1 MLEPKGGDFVAYI
14 DALQRESAAR
24 LALQHVNVVDVAFPT
39 KKAQGSTFGDGTGPA
54 SAPAAGSTPG
64 RFVLRDRDATVVKAI
79 VAGVVGT
86 VFLLTWLG
94 NGGLFPLVVGIAL
107 LAYALPRLLA
117 ALRAA
122 RGQQSTNKALIDQAF
137 GRSGTPTPGTGK

>member
-54 SAPAAGSTPG
+54 SAPAAGSSPG
-64 RFVLRDRDATVVKAI
+64 RPVRRDRDATVVRSI
-79 VAGVVGT
+79 VAGVVGAM
-86 VFLLTWLG
+86 FLLTWLG
-94 NGGLFPLVVGIAL
+94 SGGLFPLIVGLAL
-107 LAYALPRLLA
+107 LAYAVPRLLA
-117 ALRAA
+117 AF
-122 RGQQSTNKALIDQAF
+122 RGQGRQSINRALIDQAF
-137 GRSGTPTPGTGK
+137 GRSGTPTPGPGK

>member
-54 SAPAAGSTPG
+54 SAPAAESIPG
-64 RFVLRDRDATVVKAI
+64 RLVRRDRDATIVKAI

-94 NGGLFPLVVGIAL
+94 NGGLFPLIVGIAL

-117 ALRAA
+117 ALRAQ
-122 RGQQSTNKALIDQAF
+122 GQQSTNKALIDQAF
-137 GRSGTPTPGTGK
+137 GRSGTQTPGTGK

>member
-54 SAPAAGSTPG
+54 SAPAAGSIPG
-64 RFVLRDRDATVVKAI
+64 RFVRRDRDATIVKAV
-79 VAGVVGT
+79 VAGVVGA

-94 NGGLFPLVVGIAL
+94 NGGLFPLIVGIAL

-117 ALRAA
+117 VFRAQ
-122 RGQQSTNKALIDQAF
+122 GQRSTNKALIDQAF

>member
-64 RFVLRDRDATVVKAI
+64 RFVRRDRDATIVKTI
-79 VAGVVGT
+79 VAGVVGA

-94 NGGLFPLVVGIAL
+94 NGGLFPLFVGIAL

>member
-54 SAPAAGSTPG
+54 SAPAAGSIPG
-64 RFVLRDRDATVVKAI
+64 RLVRRDRDATIVKAI
-79 VAGVVGT
+79 VAGVIGA

-94 NGGLFPLVVGIAL
+94 NGGLFPVIVGIAL

-117 ALRAA
+117 ALRAQG
-122 RGQQSTNKALIDQAF
+122 RQSTNKALIDQAF
-137 GRSGTPTPGTGK
+137 GRSGTQAPGTGK

>member
-54 SAPAAGSTPG
+54 SAPAAGSIPG
-64 RFVLRDRDATVVKAI
+64 RLVRRDRDATVVRSI
-79 VAGVVGT
+79 VAGVVGAM
-86 VFLLTWLG
+86 FLLTWLG
-94 NGGLFPLVVGIAL
+94 SGGLFPLIVGLAL

-117 ALRAA
+117 AF
-122 RGQQSTNKALIDQAF
+122 RGPGRQSINRALIDQAF
-137 GRSGTPTPGTGK
+137 GRSGTPTPGPGK

>member
-54 SAPAAGSTPG
+54 SAPAAGSIPG
-64 RFVLRDRDATVVKAI
+64 RFVPRDRDATIVKAV
-79 VAGVVGT
+79 VAGVVGA

-94 NGGLFPLVVGIAL
+94 SGGLFPLIVGLAL

-117 ALRAA
+117 VLRAQ
-122 RGQQSTNKALIDQAF
+122 GQRSTNKALIDQAF
-137 GRSGTPTPGTGK
+137 GRSGTPAPGTGK

>member
-39 KKAQGSTFGDGTGPA
+39 KKAQGSTFGDGTGPV
-54 SAPAAGSTPG
+54 SAPAAGPIPG
-64 RFVLRDRDATVVKAI
+64 RLVRRDRDATIVKSV
-79 VAGVVGT
+79 VAGVVGA

-94 NGGLFPLVVGIAL
+94 NGGLFPLIGGIAL

-117 ALRAA
+117 ALR
-122 RGQQSTNKALIDQAF
+122 GQGRQSINRALIDQAF
-137 GRSGTPTPGTGK
+137 GRSGTPTPGTEK

>member
-1 MLEPKGGDFVAYI
+1 MLEPKDGDFVAYI

-39 KKAQGSTFGDGTGPA
+39 KKAQGSTFGDGTRPA
-54 SAPAAGSTPG
+54 SASAAESPPV
-64 RFVLRDRDATVVKAI
+64 RVVRRDRDATIVKAI

-94 NGGLFPLVVGIAL
+94 NGGLFPLVIGIAL

-117 ALRAA
+117 ALRAQG
-122 RGQQSTNKALIDQAF
+122 RQSINKALIDHAF
-137 GRSGTPTPGTGK
+137 GRTGTQTPGTGK

>member
-54 SAPAAGSTPG
+54 SAPAAGPIPG
-64 RFVLRDRDATVVKAI
+64 RLVRRDRDATIVKAV
-79 VAGVVGT
+79 VAGVVAA

-94 NGGLFPLVVGIAL
+94 SGGLFPLIVGLAL

-117 ALRAA
+117 VFRAQ
-122 RGQQSTNKALIDQAF
+122 GQRSTNKALIDQAF

>member
-54 SAPAAGSTPG
+54 SAPAAGPIPG
-64 RFVLRDRDATVVKAI
+64 RLVRRDRDATIVKSV
-79 VAGVVGT
+79 VAGVVGA

-94 NGGLFPLVVGIAL
+94 NGGLFPLIIGLAL

-117 ALRAA
+117 ALS
-122 RGQQSTNKALIDQAF
+122 GQRRQSVNRALIDQAF
-137 GRSGTPTPGTGK
+137 GRSGTPTPGTEK

>member
-1 MLEPKGGDFVAYI
+1 MLEPKDGDFVAYI

-39 KKAQGSTFGDGTGPA
+39 KKAQGSTFGEKA
-54 SAPAAGSTPG
+54 EPAAPPNAGSVPAHSV
-64 RFVLRDRDATVVKAI
+64 RRDRDAKVVKAV
-79 VAGVVGT
+79 VAGVIGA

-94 NGGLFPLVVGIAL
+94 DGGVFPFIVGIAL
-107 LAYALPRLLA
+107 LAYAIPRLLA
-117 ALRAA
+117 AFRAQ
-122 RGQQSTNKALIDQAF
+122 RQQPTNKALIDQAF

>member
-39 KKAQGSTFGDGTGPA
+39 KKAQGSTFGEKA
-54 SAPAAGSTPG
+54 EPAAPPDAGPVAA
-64 RFVLRDRDATVVKAI
+64 RPLRRDRDAKVVQAV
-79 VAGVVGT
+79 VAGVIGAAL
-86 VFLLTWLG
+86 LLTWLG
-94 NGGLFPLVVGIAL
+94 DGGLFSLIAGIAL

-117 ALRAA
+117 AIRAH
-122 RGQQSTNKALIDQAF
+122 GQQLTNKALVDHAF
-137 GRSGTPTPGTGK
+137 GRSGTRTPGTGK